1 MLYPQINKHRCVL
14 DLSGLWRFRPDPGD
28 VGERERWYDH
38 LKTDVDIAVPGS
50 WNEQLEELG
59 LLHYCGAAWYETTL
73 EIPSEFSGR
82 RMWLRV
88 GSADYSSKVWID
100 GRVVGENGFG
110 FLPFEFDATQ
120 YVNPGRPA
128 RITIRVD
135 NRLSD
140 ESIPQG
146 VLAEYYAQ
154 ENRLREET
162 NPPARFD
169 FSPFGGIHRPVKLYT
184 TADVH
189 IRDIKVTTSIAEGQ
203 LGLVHVSLS
212 TEKANGA
219 KAVCTLFGDGSTAI
233 ATATAQINDE
243 NPHFDLEIPHCSY
256 WSPGSPFLYR
266 LHVELTSGKEPVDGY
281 TLNVG
286 VREVRIEGTTLLL
299 NGAPVY
305 LKGFGKHEDFA
316 VIGKGLSLPVVVK
329 DFQLMKWINANSLR
343 TSHYPYAE
351 EVMEMADR
359 YGFLVIDEV
368 PANSLDMRHV
378 NARTLDNHKV
388 FVKRLFERDHNHP
401 SVIMWALGNEPNL
414 VGEESYSNGKG
425 RQYWKEVF
433 AYARSLDSSR
443 PMTVPNCLRAGV
455 NDPVFEFSDVVAIN
469 RYYGWYEF
477 PGRLDHAVAVLNEE
491 MDSLF
496 ATFRKPLMMTEFGAD
511 TIPGYHSTS
520 DQLFT
525 EEYQGKMIERYIAL
539 LRSKAYVIGEHV
551 WNFADFRTPQHF
563 RRVVL
568 NRKGVFTREREPK
581 NAAFRLKDLWS
592 ERILK
597 HERAAPPVESVVS

>member
-1 MLYPQINKHRCVL
+1 MLYPQINKHRSVL
-14 DLSGLWRFRPDPGD
+14 DLSGLWKFRPDPDD
-28 VGERERWYDH
+28 VGEQERWFDR

-59 LLHYCGAAWYETTL
+59 LLHYCGSAWYETSL
-73 EIPSEFSGR
+73 EIPLEFSGR
-82 RMWLRV
+82 RIWLRI
-88 GSADYSSKVWID
+88 GSADYSSRVWIN
-100 GRVVGENGFG
+100 GILVGENGFG
-110 FLPFEFDATQ
+110 FLPFEFDISPQAS
-120 YVNPGRPA
+120 PGETV

-146 VLAEYYAQ
+146 VLAEYYAI

-169 FSPFGGIHRPVKLYT
+169 FSPFGGIHRPVKLCT
-184 TADVH
+184 TADSH
-189 IRDIKVTTSIAEGQ
+189 IRDLKVDTSIAAGQRGVIDLEVTTEHAEGFR
-203 LGLVHVSLS
+203 
-212 TEKANGA
+212 
-219 KAVCTLFGDGSTAI
+219 AVCTLFADGPVSVAAASAEIKGAVTSFS
-233 ATATAQINDE
+233 
-243 NPHFDLEIPHCSY
+243 FDIPHCSY
-256 WSPGSPFLYR
+256 WSPDSPFLHR
-266 LHVELTSGKEPVDGY
+266 LAVEIWRDAATVDSY

-299 NGAPVY
+299 NEGPVY

-316 VIGKGLSLPVVVK
+316 VLGKGLSLPVVVK

-359 YGFLVIDEV
+359 HGILVIDEV

-378 NARTLDNHKV
+378 KSRTLDNHKA
-388 FVKRLFERDHNHP
+388 FFKRLHDRDHNHP

-414 VGEESYSNGKG
+414 VGEESYYDGSG
-425 RQYWKEVF
+425 RKYWKEVF
-433 AYARSLDSSR
+433 AYARSLDATR
-443 PMTVPNCLRAGV
+443 PMMVPNCLRAGV

-469 RYYGWYEF
+469 RYYGWYEY
-477 PGRLDHAVAVLNEE
+477 PGRLDHAMTILNEE
-491 MDSLF
+491 MEWLYAKF
-496 ATFRKPLMMTEFGAD
+496 KKPMMMTEFGAD
-511 TIPGYHSTS
+511 TISGYHSTS

-525 EEYQGKMIERYIAL
+525 EEYQGNLIARYIAL
-539 LRSKAYVIGEHV
+539 LRTKSFVIGEHV

-581 NAAFRLKDLWS
+581 NAAFRLKTLWS
-592 ERILK
+592 ERILRK
-597 HERAAPPVESVVS
+597 G